1 MNKVVKGILIAVLAC
16 AAIYFVPRIV
26 LSTLIS
32 NFPERK
38 TVVFLDD
45 HSLKDEKT
53 YKVEKENIVVH
64 IPTYYNNCQEV
75 KELSSFVCDAHVKNK
90 QLLVIYRPFD
100 DVADKIM
107 PGYSKEYRQALA
119 KFENSSLPFPLSITH
134 KTPDDLFEVMK
145 VVYSADK
152 NDFNFW
158 NLSESLYLHHL
169 LTAREEAEKESMI
182 IHALYERDNIRA
194 IVAEDSTSPG
204 TYAVLIV
211 PDSSTGNIYAMVIK
225 TSDMDDITK
234 LLNTYEFK

>member
-26 LSTLIS
+26 L
-32 NFPERK
+32 
-38 TVVFLDD
+38 DD

-53 YKVEKENIVVH
+53 YKVEKENVVVH

-75 KELSSFVCDAHVKNK
+75 KELSSFVCDAHTKNK
-90 QLLVIYRPFD
+90 QLLIIYRPFNE
-100 DVADKIM
+100 VADKIM
-107 PGYSKEYRQALA
+107 PGYSQAYKKVLA
-119 KFENSSLPFPLSITH
+119 EFESSSLPFPISLTYQ
-134 KTPDDLFEVMK
+134 TPDDLYDAMK
-145 VVYSADK
+145 MVYAADK
-152 NDFNFW
+152 SDYNFW
-158 NLSESLYLHHL
+158 NFSESLYLHYAL
-169 LTAREEAEKESMI
+169 AIREEVEKESMI

-194 IVAEDSTSPG
+194 IVAEDPTSPG